1 MVPVACLLPWLLNVK
16 TMAYSLD
23 QIDWCDVPLL
33 PAVPDPAWEREV
45 VRRFGFA
52 SNLARYLTPVRWL
65 MDAEQIG
72 EARVTP
78 GISVALRA
86 FISMVVAMDSSCR
99 HCYGAFRSMLK
110 ILGYPEGVIRD
121 LEESFATNQL
131 TNKEQAALEFARKV
145 SRSAPRPSES
155 DLRELAAAGYSQLEI
170 AEIAYLAGLNAGGN
184 RLATLLAVPPSRLEE
199 VDANWFDKLKR
210 PFTRKEF
217 RASLSSV
224 QSVPH
229 PAEFIGLGAPIV
241 QALEGSPA
249 SAALA
254 TVLNGAWNST
264 ITSKRMKALIFAVVA
279 RGLDCQA
286 CEAGASEAL
295 RREGWTDSEIQ
306 HVLTYLTSPKL
317 DSFEHRVLGFAR
329 ETVRYQTRRLQEVAQ
344 TFAAGLKREVVLEVI
359 GLICYANALA
369 RMSIL
374 LHRC

>member
-1 MVPVACLLPWLLNVK
+1 MVPVACLLRWLLSVE

-33 PAVPDPAWEREV
+33 PAIADPAWEREV

-52 SNLARYLTPVRWL
+52 SSLAKYLTPVRWL

-78 GISVALRA
+78 GISVPLRA

-110 ILGYPEGVIRD
+110 ILGYPEGLIRE

-184 RLATLLAVPPSRLEE
+184 RLATLLAVPPSQLEE
-199 VDANWFDKLKR
+199 IDANWFDKLKR

-217 RASLSSV
+217 RTALSSV
-224 QSVPH
+224 QSVPY
-229 PAEFIGLGAPIV
+229 PAEFTGPGAGIIR
-241 QALEGSPA
+241 ALEGSPA
-249 SAALA
+249 RAALA

-264 ITSKRMKALIFAVVA
+264 ITSRRVKALIFAVVS
-279 RGLDCQA
+279 RGLGCQA
-286 CEAGASEAL
+286 CEAEATEVL
-295 RREGWTDSEIQ
+295 RSEGWTEPEIQ
-306 HVLTYLTSPKL
+306 HVLSYLTSPKL
-317 DSFEHRVLGFAR
+317 NSFEQKVLGFAR

-359 GLICYANALA
+359 GLICYANGLA

>member
-1 MVPVACLLPWLLNVK
+1 MVPVACLLRWLLSVE

-33 PAVPDPAWEREV
+33 PAIADPAWEREV

-52 SNLARYLTPVRWL
+52 SNLAKYLTPVRWL

-78 GISVALRA
+78 GISVPLRA

-110 ILGYPEGVIRD
+110 ILGYPEGLIRE

-155 DLRELAAAGYSQLEI
+155 DLRELTAAGYSQLEI

-184 RLATLLAVPPSRLEE
+184 RLATLLAVPPSQLEE
-199 VDANWFDKLKR
+199 IDANWFDKLKR

-217 RASLSSV
+217 RTALSSV
-224 QSVPH
+224 QSVPY
-229 PAEFIGLGAPIV
+229 PAEFSGPGAGIV
-241 QALEGSPA
+241 RALEGSPA

-264 ITSKRMKALIFAVVA
+264 ITSRRVKARIFAVVA
-279 RGLDCQA
+279 RGLGCQA
-286 CEAGASEAL
+286 CEAEATEAL
-295 RREGWTDSEIQ
+295 RGDGWTDPEIQ
-306 HVLTYLTSPKL
+306 HVLSYLTSPKL
-317 DSFEHRVLGFAR
+317 NSFEQKVLGFAR

-359 GLICYANALA
+359 GLICYANGLA